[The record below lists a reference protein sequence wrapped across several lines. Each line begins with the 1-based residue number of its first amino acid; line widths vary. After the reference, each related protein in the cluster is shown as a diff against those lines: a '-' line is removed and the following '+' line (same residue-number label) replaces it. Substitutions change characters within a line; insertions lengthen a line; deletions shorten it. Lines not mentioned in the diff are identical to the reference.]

1 MNREPIKILGD
12 IIKEFMV
19 LTDQQIM
26 IYNQN
31 FKLPQTSGLFVILQ
45 YNTSKVYS
53 AKNQFIPAPE
63 GDAGGQE
70 SITTLTQEGYTIN
83 IISRDD
89 EARQRKEEVILS
101 LNTNFAQD
109 QQELYQF
116 KIAQISNSFRNVSEL
131 EGAAMINRFAIDISL
146 LARYEII
153 RDVEYYDSFTNTIT
167 TD

>member
-45 YNTSKVYS
+45 YNNSKVYS
-53 AKNQFIPAPE
+53 GKNQFIPAPE
-63 GDAGGQE
+63 GDVGGQE
-70 SITTLTQEGYTIN
+70 SITTLTQENYTIN
-83 IISRDD
+83 IISKDD
-89 EARQRKEEVILS
+89 EARQRKAEVILS

-116 KIAQISNSFRNVSEL
+116 KIAEISNSFDNVSEL
-131 EGAAMINRFAIDISL
+131 EGAAMINRFAINVSL
-146 LARYEII
+146 LARYEKI
-153 RDVEYYDSFTNTIT
+153 RDVTYYDDFTNTIT